1 METLT
6 HDQFQDL
13 KKEFVDF
20 KINEMTHEDM
30 YAWIRDVYMYEL
42 DKCTEDHVK
51 EEIDCYD
58 EHLYDLLVPYV
69 KMRKVHTKS
78 CKSSYT
84 TDTQTIG

>member
-30 YAWIRDVYMYEL
+30 YAWIRDVYM
-42 DKCTEDHVK
+42 
-51 EEIDCYD
+51 
-58 EHLYDLLVPYV
+58 
-69 KMRKVHTKS
+69 
-78 CKSSYT
+78 
-84 TDTQTIG
+84 

>member
-30 YAWIRDVYMYEL
+30 YAWIRDVHLHEL
-42 DKCTEDHVK
+42 NKCTID
-51 EEIDCYD
+51 EIKD
-58 EHLYDLLVPYV
+58 EKIVNLSNSQKKTFVFLLFSTLLP
-69 KMRKVHTKS
+69 
-78 CKSSYT
+78 
-84 TDTQTIG
+84 D